1 MINRRSWILGLV
13 LALGAAG
20 PAWAEDDDEQ
30 ETETVTKP
38 AATAAPGSQPA
49 PVRAPK
55 AEALKSWDAT
65 VAEKYLEGE
74 FPAKVLEPAVARS
87 VTRLFLSD
95 KEGQEQ
101 AREAVQAAMSKV
113 AKEGR
118 AHLADMFEAIVAK
131 DRAAYELAL
140 GSVIKTVDQRTGYW
154 ERAVEKFF
162 PDLNARGRP
171 LVRVGVT
178 RGYTCSNVFLGRV
191 MGASGK
197 RGSMA
202 RAVRK
207 AMTRNERREACV
219 FVRRWAEE
227 KAVANMEKLLGDLQ
241 KFVRGEKV
249 ELAAEQQK
257 FADRIGIRNIRCMNA
272 HHGVT
277 ERSVERRIFF

>member
-1 MINRRSWILGLV
+1 M
-13 LALGAAG
+13 
-20 PAWAEDDDEQ
+20 
-30 ETETVTKP
+30 
-38 AATAAPGSQPA
+38 
-49 PVRAPK
+49 
-55 AEALKSWDAT
+55 
-65 VAEKYLEGE
+65 
-74 FPAKVLEPAVARS
+74 LEPAVARS
-87 VTRLFLSD
+87 VTRLFLSE

-131 DRAAYELAL
+131 DRAAYEVAL
-140 GSVIKTVDQRTGYW
+140 GNVIKTVDQRTGYW

-162 PDLNARGRP
+162 PDLTARGRP

-197 RGSMA
+197 RGTMA

-219 FVRRWAEE
+219 FVRRWAEG

-257 FADRIGIRNIRCMNA
+257 FADRIKRLLEREL
-272 HHGVT
+272 VT
-277 ERSVERRIFF
+277 IVGGYREDMSRLRAAGERLAEELPAIKKEEPKPAETPLAPPPAPAP